1 MYKSK
6 KYKIV
11 KIYEKDYNNVNN
23 KNNYDT
29 LFLLN
34 NEKIKNNQNG
44 GNYKKYNDFINSDY
58 SELCYDYDKNSEK

>member
-23 KNNYDT
+23 KNNYDS

-34 NEKIKNNQNG
+34 NAKITNNQN
-44 GNYKKYNDFINSDY
+44 
-58 SELCYDYDKNSEK
+58 EKLKAAGCGEPPSWYGA